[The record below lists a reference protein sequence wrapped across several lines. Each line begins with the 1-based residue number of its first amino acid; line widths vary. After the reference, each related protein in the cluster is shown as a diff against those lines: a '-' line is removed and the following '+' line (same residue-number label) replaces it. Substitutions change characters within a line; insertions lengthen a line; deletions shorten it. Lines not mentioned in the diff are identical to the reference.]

1 MESMFEDVPRV
12 RKRLPFTRPAYVRHL
27 LKRGVSKESIRYR
40 LRKARNAGI
49 YFKPIINRTIYG
61 IEIIE

>member
-12 RKRLPFTRPAYVRHL
+12 RKRLPFTRPAYVRQL

-40 LRKARNAGI
+40 LRKARSAGI
-49 YFKPIINRTIYG
+49 YFKPIPIRTIYG